1 MITMKLTS
9 KVSLVLII
17 IVLMTGMLIGILCIE
32 NISDGFD
39 EYLYDTY
46 EVMLNEWAQIFVTFY
61 SYNGESWSGVEML
74 GRVIDL
80 QQSGVV
86 LSDLTGR
93 ILYHY
98 DNSFIGQQVPQEIFG
113 RGYILRL
120 DNQVIGILYP
130 AALFSDT
137 FAVMEQD
144 FVKSAI
150 SAVGKGVFF
159 TSLFAIIIGMGISV
173 SIAHPL
179 QELTMA
185 TKRMAKGN
193 FDEPLPIYSTDEI
206 GDLARSFNVMAQ
218 ELDKSSDLQ
227 KQMIADISH
236 ELRTPLTVLASKLE
250 FTLEQNKDLT
260 TEDVLILYDEVIRL
274 KGLVGELQDL
284 SKLEAGHTMLDK
296 TLIPFRDY
304 FNDFNVLLEAEAESR
319 NMELQVQIDDKLD
332 YCYADPKRL
341 KQIILN
347 LVNNAFRYT
356 PEGGKIT
363 VTATKQGND
372 FLFSVQDTG
381 MGIAPEDLDKIFDRF
396 YRTDRSR
403 DRESGGSGLGLAIT
417 KALVEAHGGWIK
429 VDSTLDVGTT
439 FTIMLP
445 GWDETAALAGTNDK
459 KQKEQLKE

>member
-1 MITMKLTS
+1 M
-9 KVSLVLII
+9 
-17 IVLMTGMLIGILCIE
+17 
-32 NISDGFD
+32 
-39 EYLYDTY
+39 
-46 EVMLNEWAQIFVTFY
+46 
-61 SYNGESWSGVEML
+61 
-74 GRVIDL
+74 
-80 QQSGVV
+80 
-86 LSDLTGR
+86 
-93 ILYHY
+93 
-98 DNSFIGQQVPQEIFG
+98 
-113 RGYILRL
+113 
-120 DNQVIGILYP
+120 
-130 AALFSDT
+130 
-137 FAVMEQD
+137 
-144 FVKSAI
+144 
-150 SAVGKGVFF
+150 
-159 TSLFAIIIGMGISV
+159 
-173 SIAHPL
+173 
-179 QELTMA
+179 
-185 TKRMAKGN
+185 
-193 FDEPLPIYSTDEI
+193 
-206 GDLARSFNVMAQ
+206 
-218 ELDKSSDLQ
+218 
-227 KQMIADISH
+227 
-236 ELRTPLTVLASKLE
+236 
-250 FTLEQNKDLT
+250 
-260 TEDVLILYDEVIRL
+260 LILYDEVIRL

-304 FNDFNVLLEAEAESR
+304 FNDFNVLLEAKAESR

>member
-1 MITMKLTS
+1 M
-9 KVSLVLII
+9 
-17 IVLMTGMLIGILCIE
+17 
-32 NISDGFD
+32 
-39 EYLYDTY
+39 
-46 EVMLNEWAQIFVTFY
+46 
-61 SYNGESWSGVEML
+61 
-74 GRVIDL
+74 
-80 QQSGVV
+80 
-86 LSDLTGR
+86 
-93 ILYHY
+93 
-98 DNSFIGQQVPQEIFG
+98 
-113 RGYILRL
+113 
-120 DNQVIGILYP
+120 
-130 AALFSDT
+130 
-137 FAVMEQD
+137 
-144 FVKSAI
+144 
-150 SAVGKGVFF
+150 
-159 TSLFAIIIGMGISV
+159 
-173 SIAHPL
+173 
-179 QELTMA
+179 
-185 TKRMAKGN
+185 
-193 FDEPLPIYSTDEI
+193 
-206 GDLARSFNVMAQ
+206 
-218 ELDKSSDLQ
+218 
-227 KQMIADISH
+227 
-236 ELRTPLTVLASKLE
+236 
-250 FTLEQNKDLT
+250 
-260 TEDVLILYDEVIRL
+260 
-274 KGLVGELQDL
+274 QDL

-372 FLFSVQDTG
+372 FLFSVQDT
-381 MGIAPEDLDKIFDRF
+381 AWELRRKNLDKIFDRF